1 MAISGSPHG
10 AATPAENLRGA
21 LFMALAMAGY
31 GFNDV
36 IIKHLSS
43 SLELGQTIFIRG
55 LFAVFL
61 LLILAITT
69 GNMRAFKTALQ
80 PAIVIRSMSEVMAT
94 ITFLIAL
101 FNIPI
106 ANTTAILQALPLVV
120 TLGAAL
126 FLGEKF
132 GWRRMIA
139 IAIGFIGVLIIVR
152 PGLEGFNIYSLA
164 VLAAVIFAAT
174 RDLSTRLIV
183 KKIPSLFIAL
193 VTAIAVT
200 VMGGVIA
207 LFEEWKPLDLATLGW
222 LALAAG
228 LLVVGYSFI
237 AAAMRVGDISFI
249 VPFRYTILL
258 YAIFAGVVFF
268 DEVPDFY
275 TLLGSAI
282 IVATGFYTLRREH
295 VSRINK
301 S

>member
-10 AATPAENLRGA
+10 VATPAENLRGG
-21 LFMALAMAGY
+21 LFMSLAMAGY

-43 SLELGQTIFIRG
+43 SLELGQTIFVRG

-61 LLILAITT
+61 LLILAMAS
-69 GNMRAFKTALQ
+69 GNMRALKTALQ
-80 PAIVIRSMSEVMAT
+80 PAIIIRSLSEVMAT

-126 FLGEKF
+126 FLGETF

-139 IAIGFIGVLIIVR
+139 IAIGFVGVLIIVR
-152 PGLEGFNIYSLA
+152 PGLDGFNIYSLA

-174 RDLSTRLIV
+174 RDLSTRLISKDV
-183 KKIPSLFIAL
+183 PSLFIAL

-200 VMGGVIA
+200 VMGGSIA
-207 LFEEWKPLDLATLGW
+207 LFEEWKPLDLIALGW

-228 LLVVGYSFI
+228 LVVVGYSFI
-237 AAAMRVGDISFI
+237 ASAMRVGDISFI

-282 IVATGFYTLRREH
+282 IVATGFYTLRRER
-295 VSRINK
+295 VARTSK

>member
-10 AATPAENLRGA
+10 VATPAENLRGG
-21 LFMALAMAGY
+21 LFMSLAMAGY

-43 SLELGQTIFIRG
+43 SLELGQTIFVRG

-61 LLILAITT
+61 LLILAMAT
-69 GNMRAFKTALQ
+69 GNMRALKTALQ
-80 PAIVIRSMSEVMAT
+80 PAIIIRSLSEVMAT

-126 FLGEKF
+126 FLGETF

-139 IAIGFIGVLIIVR
+139 IAIGFVGVLIIVR
-152 PGLEGFNIYSLA
+152 PGLDGFNIYSLA

-174 RDLSTRLIV
+174 RDLSTRLISKDV
-183 KKIPSLFIAL
+183 PSLFIAL

-200 VMGGVIA
+200 VMGGSIA
-207 LFEEWKPLDLATLGW
+207 LFEEWKPLDLIALGW

-228 LLVVGYSFI
+228 LVVVGYSFI
-237 AAAMRVGDISFI
+237 ASAMRVGDISFI

-282 IVATGFYTLRREH
+282 IVVTGFYTLRRER
-295 VSRINK
+295 VARTSK